1 MKVKRSYH
9 GGDRRATGSST
20 RSPERGA
27 RLLRGQGIQP
37 VERTRGDGK
46 EDGTVDGMAGRR
58 TEDAGTGDTATV
70 LREGGGRISITTK
83 NR

>member
-1 MKVKRSYH
+1 MKVRRSNH

-20 RSPERGA
+20 RSPARGA
-27 RLLRGQGIQP
+27 RLLRGQGIRP
-37 VERTRGDGK
+37 LERTQGDGK
-46 EDGTVDGMAGRR
+46 EDGTVDGMAGWR

-70 LREGGGRISITTK
+70 LREGGGRISLTIK